1 MKINLR
7 RFDPYKN
14 FKFRVAI
21 GAALAGIAGL
31 FLVKKATSAKS
42 SPKSASKAPS
52 AKPAA
57 KKPTAKRSTKAAA
70 AKPATR
76 RAKPRKPS

>member
-52 AKPAA
+52 AK
-57 KKPTAKRSTKAAA
+57 RSTKAAA